1 MIFDPSFNVKIIFKI
16 IFLKEKNTIFGLSLN
31 VKRDTECPNN
41 MFRLISNVKIGF

>member
-1 MIFDPSFNVKIIFKI
+1 MIFDPSFNVKIIF
-16 IFLKEKNTIFGLSLN
+16 LNEKNTIFGLSLN